1 MAKRIALSTLNAST
15 IDILNVIRMN
25 ANAEYQN
32 AVPEITKATDI
43 PKVGEVIYGTPA
55 FSNYFRDT
63 AQKSK
68 KTCYESASEKAIYR
82 KAVAG

>member
-55 FSNYFRDT
+55 FSNYFISALINRPT
-63 AQKSK
+63 ALRLL
-68 KTCYESASEKAIYR
+68 SALMQ
-82 KAVAG
+82 